1 MYMWHKNISRIW
13 LCIICYKL
21 VATYWTENIN
31 LLVNLIMCLRGYLVK
46 LTSEFQYLD
55 CINLMVNL
63 IMCLRGHLVK
73 FTFEYIQYWDCLPK

>member
-21 VATYWTENIN
+21 VASYGAENIN

-46 LTSEFQYLD
+46 LTSKFQYLD
-55 CINLMVNL
+55 YINLMDNL

-73 FTFEYIQYWDCLPK
+73 LTFEYIQYSDCLSR